1 MKSNHL
7 VCLLL
12 CIFGLCFLWVGFS
25 ELAEKPA
32 DKILVEKKARRL
44 TLLRDNKAIRT
55 YRVALGTDPEGPK
68 VCQGDGRTPEGH
80 YIIDGRNQNSHYH
93 WSLHISYPN
102 DMDRAAARKAKCIP
116 GGDIFIHG
124 LPNGYGWLGKAH
136 TLRDWTLGCIAVT
149 DQEIEEIWRLVPNK
163 TIVEIKP

>member
-1 MKSNHL
+1 MKPNHL
-7 VCLLL
+7 KSVFFFIC
-12 CIFGLCFLWVGFS
+12 GLCSLLVGFS
-25 ELAEKPA
+25 GLAERAA
-32 DKILVEKKARRL
+32 DKILIEKKERRL
-44 TLLRDNKAIRT
+44 TLQRDNKVIRT
-55 YRVALGTDPEGPK
+55 YRVALGTHPEGPK
-68 VCQGDGRTPEGH
+68 VCQGDGRTPEGL

-102 DMDRAAARKAKCIP
+102 EMDRAAAQKAKCNP

-124 LPNGYGWLGKAH
+124 LTNGYGWLGKAH
-136 TLRDWTLGCIAVT
+136 TLHDWTLGCIALT